1 MKLNCMKNTVSSNF
15 HGPIWIQAFLFL
27 RPSFLFLPG
36 FLSSSLSPNQH
47 PERGREGEEEE
58 KEWRVRVQQCG
69 KVRFW
74 VEYFSG
80 LFLLHTST
88 LLASLD
94 LSFNLGFLIM
104 LTHKPLLSLRS
115 RVTGLGSWTHFSQG
129 CPALFLCPS
138 TLVFSLCYSG
148 VDMGNWRGR

>member
-1 MKLNCMKNTVSSNF
+1 MKLNCMKNTVL
-15 HGPIWIQAFLFL
+15 IQPSLFL
-27 RPSFLFLPG
+27 RVSFLFLLG
-36 FLSSSLSPNQH
+36 FLSFSLSPNEH

-58 KEWRVRVQQCG
+58 EEWRVRVQQCG

-88 LLASLD
+88 LLGSLD

-104 LTHKPLLSLRS
+104 LKLKPLLSLRS
-115 RVTGLGSWTHFSQG
+115 R
-129 CPALFLCPS
+129 
-138 TLVFSLCYSG
+138 
-148 VDMGNWRGR
+148 